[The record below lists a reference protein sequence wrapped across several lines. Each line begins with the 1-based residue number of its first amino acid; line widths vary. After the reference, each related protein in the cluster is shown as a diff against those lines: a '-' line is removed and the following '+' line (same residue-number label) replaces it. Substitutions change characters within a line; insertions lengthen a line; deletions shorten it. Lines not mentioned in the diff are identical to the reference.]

1 MSFDSFNL
9 PPPVARAV
17 KDLGFD
23 NPTTIQEKSI
33 PLILEGK
40 DVVGQAETGSGKTA
54 AFGLPTIGRIHGS
67 GIQMLI
73 LTPTRE
79 LCNQVMQSLSR
90 FSSHLQIRLAAV
102 YGGVGMNPQIHA
114 MRTAQVVVACP
125 GRLLDLV
132 GQGFVDLRHLK
143 FLVIDE
149 ADRMFDMGFIRDVEK
164 IIRLTPSNRQ
174 TMLFSATMPPQV
186 RSIVRQHMRSPIFVE
201 TQTHVD
207 RAKLRECAYEVSQ
220 EDKFSLLV
228 HLLKHETPGIALVF
242 CGTRRIVDKVAKAL
256 RKQDIDA
263 IPIHGG
269 LTQSQRDHAI
279 KMIHKKGTSVLV
291 ATDIAARG
299 LHIPDIS
306 HVYNYDLPNV
316 PEDYTHRIGRTAR
329 AGAQGDAV
337 TLLTHRDK
345 DLLRPIIKLG
355 HIVSRRQMPQFEKVV
370 MQVKDAHPIRFGG
383 ERPHGFKPRPNRFH
397 GARDVDSHRSEA
409 HSGGGRPQG
418 FDSHPKRFP
427 GAFDDRPHPV
437 HHVGAERPHSVGS
450 SQRAFHGA
458 RGESHPRQ
466 QPHVSG
472 AGHGFGAR
480 PRSDSGQSHPKKPFF
495 KKRKFNPS
503 FRR

>member
-9 PPPVARAV
+9 PPPVAHAV

-23 NPTTIQEKSI
+23 KPTTIQEKSI

-90 FSSHLQIRLAAV
+90 FSRHLQIRLAAV

-125 GRLLDLV
+125 GRLLDLY
-132 GQGFVDLRHLK
+132 GQGFVDLSRIK

-164 IIRLTPSNRQ
+164 IIRLTPSSRQ

-186 RSIVRQHMRSPIFVE
+186 RSIVRQHMRSPVFVE

-207 RAKLRECAYEVSQ
+207 RTKLRECAYEVSQ

-242 CGTRRIVDKVAKAL
+242 CSTRRIVDKVAKAL

-269 LTQSQRDHAI
+269 LSQSQRDHAI
-279 KMIHKKGTSVLV
+279 KAIHKKDTSVLV

-299 LHIPDIS
+299 LHIPDVS

-316 PEDYTHRIGRTAR
+316 AEDYTHRIGRTAR

-345 DLLRPIIKLG
+345 ELLRPIIKLG
-355 HIVSRRQMPQFEKVV
+355 HVVSRRPLPQFEKVV
-370 MQVKDAHPIRFGG
+370 IQVKGELPIRVGG
-383 ERPHGFKPRPNRFH
+383 DRSHGFKPRPKSFH
-397 GARDVDSHRSEA
+397 ASREEGRPAGHFGNE
-409 HSGGGRPQG
+409 RPQG
-418 FDSHPKRFP
+418 FKPRPKM
-427 GAFDDRPHPV
+427 
-437 HHVGAERPHSVGS
+437 
-450 SQRAFHGA
+450 FHGA
-458 RGESHPRQ
+458 GDSSHPR
-466 QPHVSG
+466 PESHMSG
-472 AGHGFGAR
+472 ARHGFGSGSH
-480 PRSDSGQSHPKKPFF
+480 SDSNQSHPKKHFF
-495 KKRKFNPS
+495 KKRRFSPS